1 VHGERAKALDFWCC
15 DTQITPT
22 QLALK
27 KKKKDDRK
35 MENDPLLKGEK

>member
-27 KKKKDDRK
+27 KKR
-35 MENDPLLKGEK
+35 MIEKWKTTPY